1 MNEMKEIIKRP
12 ETLPDTIEALKK
24 FIDFNEERLNALLA
38 KMRAINKVAEPSR
51 AKILF
56 DNTYEEAIDVGVQII
71 DAEARLGQILYDMT
85 QRGERHP
92 GGRGKSI
99 EFSEKIQLK
108 DLNITTTQ
116 SARAQML
123 RLAKGKYFDVKMKF
137 IERAIKRG
145 EIPRRTEIYS
155 HIKKLEREI
164 IKAERPRPIQP
175 IIYPEDKIKFLNRFD
190 DKSVDMLLTDPPYM
204 TEFKSKGEFEKFAN
218 GWVLLAISKIKDTG
232 RIYIFTGNYPE
243 ELHTYLSILLNQN
256 DFVLSNI
263 LIWGYFN
270 TIGPSPKMGYKQSW
284 NAVFYLYGKG
294 ASELNPSEKRERN
307 LIEKFDTQIISAPD
321 GRHEIR
327 YSTFQKPE
335 EIARR
340 FIWHSTNE
348 GDLIIDPFVG
358 TGTFLLVAGELG
370 REARGAEIDKEMLK
384 ICRKRGLFIYE
395 S

>member
-1 MNEMKEIIKRP
+1 MNKMEIIKRP
-12 ETLPDTIEALKK
+12 ETLPDTITKIKNYMVLKRKQAQAFKKKLEAIRQMDLPP
-24 FIDFNEERLNALLA
+24 EQ
-38 KMRAINKVAEPSR
+38 
-51 AKILF
+51 AKILKEQALIDAQEAAIDSLSAEIELGRRF
-56 DNTYEEAIDVGVQII
+56 KQIPKARGIRTDLDKNQLTTIKRSKLKDLGFNEPRAYEAERMNTYENEIA
-71 DAEARLGQILYDMT
+71 DMAD
-85 QRGERHP
+85 
-92 GGRGKSI
+92 
-99 EFSEKIQLK
+99 EKIRK
-108 DLNITTTQ
+108 
-116 SARAQML
+116 
-123 RLAKGKYFDVKMKF
+123 K
-137 IERAIKRG
+137 
-145 EIPRRTEIYS
+145 EIPERKDAIGLM
-155 HIKKLEREI
+155 KKLGIEEEK
-164 IKAERPRPIQP
+164 IKRPRPIKP
-175 IIYPEDKIKFLNRFD
+175 ILYAEDAFEFLDGIEN
-190 DKSVDMLLTDPPYM
+190 KSVDLLLTDPPYM
-204 TEFKSKGEFEKFAN
+204 TEFKSKEEFKKFTN
-218 GWVLLAISKIKDTG
+218 GWVPIAVSKVKDTG

>member
-12 ETLPDTIEALKK
+12 ETLPDTITKIKNYMVLRRKQAQAFKK
-24 FIDFNEERLNALLA
+24 KL
-38 KMRAINKVAEPSR
+38 
-51 AKILF
+51 
-56 DNTYEEAIDVGVQII
+56 EAIRQMDLPPEQAKVLKEQALI
-71 DAEARLGQILYDMT
+71 DAQEASMDSLSAEIELGRRFKQMPKS
-85 QRGERHP
+85 P
-92 GGRGKSI
+92 GGRGKTHALKRKSLKKI
-99 EFSEKIQLK
+99 NYTPERASEAERMNTYENEIADMADEKIRK
-108 DLNITTTQ
+108 
-116 SARAQML
+116 
-123 RLAKGKYFDVKMKF
+123 K
-137 IERAIKRG
+137 
-145 EIPRRTEIYS
+145 EIPERKDAMGL
-155 HIKKLEREI
+155 IKKLGIEEE
-164 IKAERPRPIQP
+164 KTKRPRPIKP
-175 IIYPEDKIKFLNRFD
+175 ILYAEDAFEFLGGIEN
-190 DKSVDMLLTDPPYM
+190 KSVDLLLTDPPYM
-204 TEFKSKGEFEKFAN
+204 TEFKSKGEFKKFTN
-218 GWVLLAISKIKDTG
+218 GWLPLAVSKVKDTG

-327 YSTFQKPE
+327 YSTFQKPD

>member
-1 MNEMKEIIKRP
+1 MKEIIKRP

-24 FIDFNEERLNALLA
+24 FIDFNEERLNAFLA
-38 KMRAINKVAEPSR
+38 KMRAINKVAEPSK

-56 DNTYEEAIDVGVQII
+56 DKTYEEAIDVGVQII
-71 DAEARLGQILYDMT
+71 DAEARLGEILYDMAE
-85 QRGERHP
+85 RGERVTDGLKKGP
-92 GGRGKSI
+92 G
-99 EFSEKIQLK
+99 FSQKTRETLK
-108 DLNITTTQ
+108 DLGITKTQ

-123 RLAKGKYFDVKMKF
+123 RLTEGKYFDVKMEFVEK
-137 IERAIKRG
+137 AIKRK
-145 EIPRRTEIYS
+145 EIPRRTEIYN
-155 HIKKLEREI
+155 HIMKLEREI
-164 IKAERPRPIQP
+164 IKAERLRPIQP
-175 IIYPEDKIKFLNRFD
+175 IIYPEDKTKFLNRFD
-190 DKSVDMLLTDPPYM
+190 DKSVDLLLTDPPYM

-218 GWVLLAISKIKDTG
+218 GWVPLAVSKVKDTG

-243 ELHTYLSILLNQN
+243 ELHAYLLILLNQN
-256 DFVLSNI
+256 NFVLSNI

-307 LIEKFDTQIISAPD
+307 LVEKFDTQIISAPD

-327 YSTFQKPE
+327 YSPFQKPE

-340 FIWHSTNE
+340 FIWHSTKE
-348 GDLIIDPFVG
+348 ADLMVDPFAG

-370 REARGAEIDKEMLK
+370 RKALGAENDKKMIE
-384 ICRKRGLFIYE
+384 ICKKRGLFIYE
-395 S
+395 R